1 MSCCDGTSDA
11 SFVQYDLTLKQ
22 GAREVLT
29 IIYEGNLSG
38 YSGRAQFR
46 RDFDSTATVLSLT
59 SPSGGITISTA
70 ATVATVVMTISAAAT
85 TALAG
90 ADLRGVWD
98 LELFDPL
105 DAAATISP
113 VRGGYRI
120 EREVTK

>member
-70 ATVATVVMTISAAAT
+70 ATVATVVMTISATAT

-90 ADLRGVWD
+90 AGLRGVWD

>member
-22 GAREVLT
+22 GAKEVLT

-46 RDFDSTATVLSLT
+46 KSFDSTATVLSLT
-59 SPSGGITISTA
+59 SPSAGLTIATA
-70 ATVATVVMTISAAAT
+70 ATVATVVMTISATAS
-85 TALAG
+85 TALTAQQM
-90 ADLRGVWD
+90 RGVWD

-105 DAAATISP
+105 DASATISP
-113 VRGGYRI
+113 VRGGYLFVP
-120 EREVTK
+120 EVTK

>member
-1 MSCCDGTSDA
+1 MSCCNGTSDLP
-11 SFVQYDLTLKQ
+11 FVQYDWTLKQ
-22 GAREVLT
+22 GAKDVLT
-29 IIYEGNLSG
+29 VVYEGNLSG

-70 ATVATVVMTISAAAT
+70 ATVATVVMTISATAT